1 FRCRVVGDD
10 PFHRFAVG
18 RVSRTSTDHVRIRGF
33 VNQHVDSLSKS
44 DQVLGHASISRQRHR
59 MALVIDPVAKSR
71 LYRAMIN
78 KKRGDLYAVLVK
90 DDALLDVMAHHLDAV
105 AWSSFVYV
113 TPDMNIK
120 GERLLEAIHHVA
132 RALGPPY
139 LKRDLSPAASP
150 TSQKQVRDLDHVV
163 GM

>member
-1 FRCRVVGDD
+1 
-10 PFHRFAVG
+10 
-18 RVSRTSTDHVRIRGF
+18 
-33 VNQHVDSLSKS
+33 
-44 DQVLGHASISRQRHR
+44 
-59 MALVIDPVAKSR
+59 
-71 LYRAMIN
+71 MIN

-163 GM
+163 GMQVRQEQPADCANGHTNLGQAKGGSTPAVEK